1 MGYWAAVVDDDA
13 SNLKAADRILSF
25 HGYKVDCLGSGEE
38 LLEYVKDNTPDVI
51 LLDLHMEGIDGFET
65 LLRLKKEKYS
75 RDIPVI
81 FLTAD
86 SDADT
91 ETRALSAG
99 AMDFVAKPFV
109 PSVLIMRVRNTIE
122 LMRLQNDLKN
132 EVRSM
137 TKEIIRE
144 HEKNERL
151 SLQIVKT
158 LTGTIDAKDRY
169 TKGHSSRVAEY
180 SREIARRAGYSERA
194 QEEIYMMGLLH
205 DVGKI
210 GIPDTIINKK
220 SGLDKDEYDII
231 KTHPTVG
238 FEILRNITEM
248 PKLAIGAR
256 WHHERYDGK
265 GYPDGLKGKEI
276 PEEARIIAVADAYD
290 AMSSRRSYHDVFAQT
305 YIVEEIKK
313 GKGTQ
318 FDPDFADI
326 MLAVISEDKEYT
338 MREQISEEKTEDVK
352 EEAVAGENVFGFLA
366 MLEAGGLTTAIGM
379 KYCMNDIDFYVE
391 MLDEFVQMADE
402 RIDKLTRS
410 LENRDLEKY
419 RITVHSL
426 KSASRTIGAKKLSED
441 AKALE
446 DAAKN
451 GDIGFILS
459 HNDDLIGELK
469 SIVSGI
475 LMSTSMYRQ

>member
-158 LTGTIDAKDRY
+158 LTGIIDAKDRY

-180 SREIARRAGYSERA
+180 SREIARLAGYSERA

-220 SGLDKDEYDII
+220 SGLDKDEYDI
-231 KTHPTVG
+231 
-238 FEILRNITEM
+238 
-248 PKLAIGAR
+248 
-256 WHHERYDGK
+256 
-265 GYPDGLKGKEI
+265 KE
-276 PEEARIIAVADAYD
+276 
-290 AMSSRRSYHDVFAQT
+290 
-305 YIVEEIKK
+305 
-313 GKGTQ
+313 
-318 FDPDFADI
+318 
-326 MLAVISEDKEYT
+326 
-338 MREQISEEKTEDVK
+338 
-352 EEAVAGENVFGFLA
+352 
-366 MLEAGGLTTAIGM
+366 
-379 KYCMNDIDFYVE
+379 C
-391 MLDEFVQMADE
+391 
-402 RIDKLTRS
+402 
-410 LENRDLEKY
+410 
-419 RITVHSL
+419 
-426 KSASRTIGAKKLSED
+426 
-441 AKALE
+441 
-446 DAAKN
+446 
-451 GDIGFILS
+451 
-459 HNDDLIGELK
+459 
-469 SIVSGI
+469 SIQKQ
-475 LMSTSMYRQ
+475 YFK

>member
-1 MGYWAAVVDDDA
+1 
-13 SNLKAADRILSF
+13 
-25 HGYKVDCLGSGEE
+25 
-38 LLEYVKDNTPDVI
+38 
-51 LLDLHMEGIDGFET
+51 
-65 LLRLKKEKYS
+65 
-75 RDIPVI
+75 
-81 FLTAD
+81 
-86 SDADT
+86 
-91 ETRALSAG
+91 
-99 AMDFVAKPFV
+99 
-109 PSVLIMRVRNTIE
+109 
-122 LMRLQNDLKN
+122 
-132 EVRSM
+132 
-137 TKEIIRE
+137 
-144 HEKNERL
+144 
-151 SLQIVKT
+151 
-158 LTGTIDAKDRY
+158 
-169 TKGHSSRVAEY
+169 
-180 SREIARRAGYSERA
+180 
-194 QEEIYMMGLLH
+194 
-205 DVGKI
+205 
-210 GIPDTIINKK
+210 
-220 SGLDKDEYDII
+220 
-231 KTHPTVG
+231 
-238 FEILRNITEM
+238 
-248 PKLAIGAR
+248 
-256 WHHERYDGK
+256 
-265 GYPDGLKGKEI
+265 
-276 PEEARIIAVADAYD
+276 
-290 AMSSRRSYHDVFAQT
+290 MSSRRSYHDVFAQT

-426 KSASRTIGAKKLSED
+426 KSASRTIGAEKLSED